1 MLGQPFQANKFK
13 MGPVEYRTFTVLD
26 LHTDLTIKIELAI
39 TLPEKMSTEHVL
51 PDTHL
56 SSLARLRSVS
66 CSLTLSVR

>member
-1 MLGQPFQANKFK
+1 

-51 PDTHL
+51 PGAHL
-56 SSLARLRSVS
+56 RSLARLRTVFGD
-66 CSLTLSVR
+66 